1 MALNA
6 EKIRAEGELKR
17 QELQLEAELK
27 REEMKIRN
35 TNTNIEE
42 AEA

>member
-1 MALNA
+1 MLLQA
-6 EKIRAEGELKR
+6 EKIRAEGVLKR
-17 QELQLEAELK
+17 EELGLEAELK

-42 AEA
+42 AQT